1 MATINQS
8 FIVEEPGNGTLEI
21 FPLQPDEAV
30 LATLMTELFRDH
42 WDKIHFGP
50 LIQGAVF
57 EIRVTQPPQ
66 RIGMLDGYLT
76 VDFGGWHFHLCIG
89 EHKGTKKQPVDP
101 ELARHRRT
109 GRAEFYRRLN
119 PDGTVG
125 SWGIRLFNGKGENQI
140 YIFLPNPFLTDEMK
154 FRREPDWSR
163 LVLWDDLRQR
173 YLGLSPDPKDRSGR
187 TMFHG

>member
-1 MATINQS
+1 MTTTNQS

-21 FPLQPDEAV
+21 FPLQPDEAA
-30 LATLMTELFRDH
+30 LTALMTELFRDH

-57 EIRVTQPPQ
+57 EIKVTRPPQ
-66 RIGMLDGYLT
+66 RIGMLDGYLI
-76 VDFGGWHFHLCIG
+76 VDFGVWHFHLCIG
-89 EHKGTKKQPVDP
+89 EHKGSKTRPVDP

-163 LVLWDDLRQR
+163 LELWDDLRQR
-173 YLGLSPDPKDRSGR
+173 YLGLPPDPKDRSGR

>member
-1 MATINQS
+1 MATMNQS

-57 EIRVTQPPQ
+57 EIKVTQPPQ

-109 GRAEFYRRLN
+109 GRVEFYRRLN

-125 SWGIRLFNGKGENQI
+125 SWGIRLFNGKGENQM

-154 FRREPDWSR
+154 VRREPDWSR

-173 YLGLSPDPKDRSGR
+173 YLGLPPDPKDRSGR
-187 TMFHG
+187 TMFQG

>member
-1 MATINQS
+1 MTTTNQS

-21 FPLQPDEAV
+21 FPLQPDEAA
-30 LATLMTELFRDH
+30 LTALMTELFRDH

-57 EIRVTQPPQ
+57 EIKVTQPPQ

-76 VDFGGWHFHLCIG
+76 VDFGVWHFHLCIG
-89 EHKGTKKQPVDP
+89 EHKGSKTRPVDP

-154 FRREPDWSR
+154 FRRESDWSR
-163 LVLWDDLRQR
+163 LELWDDLRQR
-173 YLGLSPDPKDRSGR
+173 YLGLPPDPKDRSGR